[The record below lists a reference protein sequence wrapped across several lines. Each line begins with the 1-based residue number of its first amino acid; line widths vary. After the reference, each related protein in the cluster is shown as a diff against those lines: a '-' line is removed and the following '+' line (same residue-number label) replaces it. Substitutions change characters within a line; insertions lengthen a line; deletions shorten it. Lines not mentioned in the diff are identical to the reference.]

1 MPGQAVAS
9 ELATSAAT
17 IVAEL
22 GLDNLAVLA
31 AAVYPSWHQGL
42 LTTND
47 LAALGADEVLPL
59 LQGLDRLSVID
70 ELDPTATDPQQR
82 ERQVERLRRM
92 LVTLVEDA
100 RLIAI
105 KLCLQVL
112 ALQQAK
118 HEVPERRR
126 RLARQTMDI
135 HAPLA
140 NRLGIWQ
147 LKWQLE
153 DLSLR
158 YLEPEAYHQIAAHL
172 KERRVDRERYILEAV
187 AQLRDELTRHNIV
200 ADISGRPKHIYS
212 IWQKLQRKG
221 MDFEQLFDVRAV
233 RVLVDNVA
241 TCYAALGAIH
251 GRWRPIPGQFDDYI
265 AAPKDNNYQ
274 SLHTAV
280 IGPEGRTL
288 EVQIRTHRMHEEAEY
303 GVAAHWR
310 YKEDGVGAEPTDRR
324 IQWLRRLLETGPD
337 DYGEDLLEQFRA
349 EIGQARVYAITPR
362 GDILDLP
369 QGATALD
376 FAYYVHTDVG
386 HRCRGTRINGALA
399 PLTRPLRTG
408 DRVEILTGREPRP
421 SRDWLQPQLGY
432 LGTARARQKVRQWFK
447 NAEFGENASSGRQ
460 ILEREL
466 QRLGLTQVR
475 FEDLAQ
481 HMGYKA
487 VDDLLAA
494 LGSGEVTAAQ
504 VASRLQPPDKPD
516 GPVLRPRVR
525 SKAASHAIE
534 VGGVG
539 QLMTQIARC
548 CRPLPPEPIAGYIT
562 VGRGVSVHR
571 RDCPNLLR
579 LSDRNP
585 GRVVQV
591 HWGREAERDRYTVT
605 IRVEAYDRQGLLR
618 DISILLA
625 EQRINVLNADT
636 HTARETGAA
645 VMDFTIQVT
654 DTGQLSRVLNLIGRL
669 SNVLDAYRLST
680 GKQPQ

>member
-1 MPGQAVAS
+1 M
-9 ELATSAAT
+9 
-17 IVAEL
+17 VAEL
-22 GLDNLAVLA
+22 GLDDQAALA
-31 AAVYPSWHQGL
+31 AAIHPSWHEGL
-42 LTTND
+42 LTAKE
-47 LAALGADEVLPL
+47 LATLGADDVVPL
-59 LQGLDRLSVID
+59 LEGLDRLSVID
-70 ELDPTATDPQQR
+70 TLDATAADPQQR
-82 ERQVERLRRM
+82 DRQVERLRRM

-100 RLIAI
+100 RLIVI

-118 HEVPERRR
+118 HDVPERRQ
-126 RLARQTMDI
+126 RLARQTLDV

-153 DLSLR
+153 DLALR
-158 YLEPEAYHQIAAHL
+158 YLEPEAYHRIAAQL
-172 KERRVDRERYILEAV
+172 KERRVDRERYIREAV
-187 AQLRDELTRHNIV
+187 AQLRDELARHNIE
-200 ADISGRPKHIYS
+200 AEISGRPKHIYS

-241 TCYAALGAIH
+241 ACYAALGAIH
-251 GRWRPIPGQFDDYI
+251 GRWRPIAGQFDDYI
-265 AAPKDNNYQ
+265 AAPKENDYR

-288 EVQIRTHRMHEEAEY
+288 EVQIRTGRMHEEAEY

-310 YKEDGVGAEPTDRR
+310 YKENGAASEPTDRH
-324 IQWLRRLLETGPD
+324 IQWLRRLLETSPGD
-337 DYGEDLLEQFRA
+337 GQGEDLLEQFRS
-349 EIGQARVYAITPR
+349 EIGQARVYAITPH

-386 HRCRGTRINGALA
+386 HRCRGARINGTLA
-399 PLTRPLRTG
+399 PLTRPLRSG

-447 NAEFGENASSGRQ
+447 HAEVGENVSSGRQ

-466 QRLGLTQVR
+466 QRLGLTQIR
-475 FEDLAQ
+475 FDELARRI
-481 HMGYKA
+481 GYKT
-487 VDDLLAA
+487 VDDFLAA

-504 VASRLQPPDKPD
+504 VTSRLQPPEQPD
-516 GPVLRPRVR
+516 GPIIRPRVR
-525 SKAASHAIE
+525 SRAASHAVE
-534 VGGVG
+534 VGGVD

-571 RDCPNLLR
+571 RDCSNLLR

-585 GRVVQV
+585 GRVIQV
-591 HWGREAERDRYTVT
+591 HWGREAERDYYTVT

-636 HTARETGAA
+636 HTARQTGAA

-654 DTGQLSRVLNLIGRL
+654 DTGQLSRVLNLISRL
-669 SNVLDAYRLST
+669 SNVLDAYRLSP
-680 GKQPQ
+680 GGGQPG